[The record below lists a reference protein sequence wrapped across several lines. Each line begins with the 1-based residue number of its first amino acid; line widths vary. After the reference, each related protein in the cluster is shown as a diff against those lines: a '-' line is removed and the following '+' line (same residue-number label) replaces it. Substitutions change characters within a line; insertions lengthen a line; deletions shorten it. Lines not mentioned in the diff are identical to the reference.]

1 MMAENNLKMLKIQ
14 QCVVTNKLPRNR
26 PYICNICFKH
36 FETPSKLSR
45 HYLIHT
51 GQKPFE
57 CDVCHKTFRQL
68 VHLER
73 HQLTHNLPFKCSICQ
88 RHFKNLKTFV
98 KHQQLHNET
107 YQNDVKQVRRLL
119 EAKQE
124 KPVYGMYSTFT
135 TEERWAL
142 HPCSKSDPTHSTTKR
157 RKNVHA
163 CTICGKMFPSQ
174 SKLDRHA
181 LIHTGQRPFKCVLC
195 SKSFRQSTHLKIH
208 QLTHSEER
216 PFQCCFC
223 QKGFKIQSKLLKHKQ
238 IHTRNKTF
246 QTLSLKLK
254 SPESCP
260 LTSKLNAKQDG
271 LKNGDMG
278 ESEENSPLDVHSI
291 YIVPFQCPE
300 CEECFESEQIL
311 NGHKCF
317 PARGGKIPNRLKR
330 SYNYKTTVKKIL
342 AKLKR
347 AGGKKLDNFRS
358 EKSVFKNSFLK
369 NCDLISSE
377 QNSEQTQRTFMG
389 SLGRY
394 GTYKTVGNKK
404 KKTLTLPFSWQKQFQ
419 SQNVGKNLKGM
430 FTTES
435 ILTMDNS
442 VNNKDLP
449 IYGPAGEEFF
459 NSCEV
464 LQCGF
469 SVPNE
474 NIHTGHKMCPCDKC
488 EKVFPSISKLQRHYL
503 IHTGQRPFG
512 CNVCGKSFRQ
522 SAHLKRH
529 KLTHIEKIPYRRSLC
544 QVEFGNL
551 NKLFIHSGDN
561 INYNVSQ
568 QCQALGFQRYDV
580 SKSDQISE
588 IEVKA
593 ETEDFILGTHCRNRQ
608 PYLSSAL
615 LESEQSHRCSYSG
628 RTERNDG
635 LLYQCSVCSKSFRS
649 PSKLERHYL
658 IHAGQ
663 KPFECSVC
671 GKTFRQA
678 PHWKRHQLTH
688 FKERPQEKVVLDS
701 TM

>member
-1 MMAENNLKMLKIQ
+1 MMAENNFKMLKIQ
-14 QCVVTNKLPRNR
+14 QHVVANKLPRNR

-36 FETPSKLSR
+36 FETPSKLAR

-57 CDVCHKTFRQL
+57 CDICHKTFRQL
-68 VHLER
+68 VHLEK
-73 HQLTHNLPFKCSICQ
+73 HQLTHTLPFKCSICQ

-119 EAKQE
+119 EAKQD
-124 KPVYGMYSTFT
+124 KPVYGVYNTLT

-142 HPCSKSDPTHSTTKR
+142 YPSPKSDPTYSSTKR

-246 QTLSLKLK
+246 QTLSLKAT

-260 LTSKLNAKQDG
+260 LPNKLNAKQDG
-271 LKNGDMG
+271 FENGDMG
-278 ESEENSPLDVHSI
+278 ESEENNPLDVHSI
-291 YIVPFQCPE
+291 YIVPFQCSE

-317 PARGGKIPNRLKR
+317 PARGGKIPSRLQR
-330 SYNYKTTVKKIL
+330 SCNYKTIVKKIL

-358 EKSVFKNSFLK
+358 EKKAFKNSFLK

-377 QNSEQTQRTFMG
+377 QNSEQTERSLMG
-389 SLGRY
+389 SFGRHGAY
-394 GTYKTVGNKK
+394 NTFSNKK
-404 KKTLTLPFSWQKQFQ
+404 KKTLTLPLSWQKQLQ
-419 SQNVGKNLKGM
+419 SQNMGKNLKGIR
-430 FTTES
+430 TAES
-435 ILTMDNS
+435 ILTLDSS
-442 VNNKDLP
+442 VNNKDLS
-449 IYGPAGEEFF
+449 IYGSNAEEFF
-459 NSCEV
+459 NNLEG

-469 SVPNE
+469 SVPSE
-474 NIHTGHKMCPCDKC
+474 NIQTGHKMCPCDKC

-529 KLTHIEKIPYRRSLC
+529 KLTHIEKSPYRSLC
-544 QVEFGNL
+544 QVEFGNV

-561 INYNVSQ
+561 INYNASQ
-568 QCQALGFQRYDV
+568 QCQAFGFQKNEV
-580 SKSDQISE
+580 SKSDQTSE

-593 ETEDFILGTHCRNRQ
+593 ESEDFLLGAPWRNRQ
-608 PYLSSAL
+608 PCLSGAL
-615 LESEQSHRCSYSG
+615 LESEQSRHCDYSEHP
-628 RTERNDG
+628 ERNDG
-635 LLYQCSVCSKSFRS
+635 LLYRCSVCCKSFRS

-688 FKERPQEKVVLDS
+688 FKERPQEKVVGLDLV
-701 TM
+701 M

>member
-14 QCVVTNKLPRNR
+14 QCVVANKLPRNR

-36 FETPSKLSR
+36 FETPSKLAR

-124 KPVYGMYSTFT
+124 KPVYGMYHTFA

-142 HPCSKSDPTHSTTKR
+142 HPCSKSDPTYSPTKK
-157 RKNVHA
+157 RKNIHA

-195 SKSFRQSTHLKIH
+195 GKSFRQSTHLKIH

-246 QTLSLKLK
+246 QTVSLK
-254 SPESCP
+254 
-260 LTSKLNAKQDG
+260 
-271 LKNGDMG
+271 
-278 ESEENSPLDVHSI
+278 
-291 YIVPFQCPE
+291 CPE

-311 NGHKCF
+311 SGHKCF
-317 PARGGKIPNRLKR
+317 PSRGGKIPSRLKR
-330 SYNYKTTVKKIL
+330 SYNYKTIVKKIL

-358 EKSVFKNSFLK
+358 EKKVFKNNFLK
-369 NCDLISSE
+369 NCDLISGE
-377 QNSEQTQRTFMG
+377 QSPEQTQRTFMG
-389 SLGRY
+389 SLGKH

-404 KKTLTLPFSWQKQFQ
+404 KKTLTLPFSWQKHFQ
-419 SQNVGKNLKGM
+419 SQNMGKNLKGILK
-430 FTTES
+430 TENM
-435 ILTMDNS
+435 LTIDNS
-442 VNNKDLP
+442 MNNKDVS
-449 IYGPAGEEFF
+449 IYGSSGEEFF
-459 NSCEV
+459 DNCEV

-469 SVPNE
+469 SVPSE

-529 KLTHIEKIPYRRSLC
+529 KLTHIDKIPYRRSLC
-544 QVEFGNL
+544 QEFENL
-551 NKLFIHSGDN
+551 NQLLIHPGDN
-561 INYNVSQ
+561 VNYNASQ
-568 QCQALGFQRYDV
+568 QCQTLGFQKYEV
-580 SKSDQISE
+580 SESDQIPE
-588 IEVKA
+588 IKVKA
-593 ETEDFILGTHCRNRQ
+593 ESEDFILSTPYRNRQ
-608 PYLSSAL
+608 PYLSSTL
-615 LESEQSHRCSYSG
+615 LQSEQSQHSHCCSYSG
-628 RTERNDG
+628 RAERNDG

-688 FKERPQEKVVLDS
+688 FKE
-701 TM
+701 

>member
-1 MMAENNLKMLKIQ
+1 MMAENNLEMLKIQ
-14 QCVVTNKLPRNR
+14 QCVVANKLPRNR

-36 FETPSKLSR
+36 FETPSKLAR

-88 RHFKNLKTFV
+88 RHFKNMKTFV

-119 EAKQE
+119 EAKQQ
-124 KPVYGMYSTFT
+124 KPMYGVYNTFT
-135 TEERWAL
+135 TEERWAF
-142 HPCSKSDPTHSTTKR
+142 HPHSKSDPTKR
-157 RKNVHA
+157 RKNIHA

-174 SKLDRHA
+174 SKLDRHV

-208 QLTHSEER
+208 QLTHSEEK

-238 IHTRNKTF
+238 LHTRSKA
-246 QTLSLKLK
+246 LSLKVK
-254 SPESCP
+254 SSRSCP
-260 LTSKLNAKQDG
+260 LPNKLNANQHG
-271 LKNGDMG
+271 FENGVMG
-278 ESEENSPLDVHSI
+278 ESEENNPLDVHSV
-291 YIVPFQCPE
+291 YVVPFQCPE

-311 NGHKCF
+311 NEHKCF
-317 PARGGKIPNRLKR
+317 PARGGKIPSRLKR
-330 SYNYKTTVKKIL
+330 SYNYKIIVKKIL
-342 AKLKR
+342 AKLRR
-347 AGGKKLDNFRS
+347 ARSRKLGNFRS
-358 EKSVFKNSFLK
+358 EKKVFKNSFLK
-369 NCDLISSE
+369 NCDFISGE

-389 SLGRY
+389 SLGKH
-394 GTYKTVGNKK
+394 GAYKTVGNKK

-419 SQNVGKNLKGM
+419 SQNMGKNLKGIL
-430 FTTES
+430 TTENM
-435 ILTMDNS
+435 LTMDNS
-442 VNNKDLP
+442 VSNKDLS
-449 IYGPAGEEFF
+449 IYGSSGEEFF
-459 NSCEV
+459 NNREA

-469 SVPNE
+469 SDPSE
-474 NIHTGHKMCPCDKC
+474 NIHTGHKMFPCDKC
-488 EKVFPSISKLQRHYL
+488 EKVFPSVSKLQRHYL

-512 CNVCGKSFRQ
+512 CHLCGKSFRQ
-522 SAHLKRH
+522 AAHLKRH
-529 KLTHIEKIPYRRSLC
+529 EQTHIEKSPYGSLF
-544 QVEFGNL
+544 QLEYDNF
-551 NKLFIHSGDN
+551 NKLFSHPGDN
-561 INYNVSQ
+561 VNCNTSQ
-568 QCQALGFQRYDV
+568 QSQASGFQKYET
-580 SKSDQISE
+580 SESDQMS
-588 IEVKA
+588 EVKA
-593 ETEDFILGTHCRNRQ
+593 DSGDFILGTPCSNRQ
-608 PYLSSAL
+608 PCLSNAL
-615 LESEQSHRCSYSG
+615 LESEQSHHFCNYSG
-628 RTERNDG
+628 RQERNDG

-671 GKTFRQA
+671 GKRFRQA

-688 FKERPQEKVVLDS
+688 FKERRQ
-701 TM
+701 

>member
-1 MMAENNLKMLKIQ
+1 MAENNLKMLKIQ
-14 QCVVTNKLPRNR
+14 QCVAANKLPRNR

-36 FETPSKLSR
+36 FETPSKLAR

-57 CDVCHKTFRQL
+57 CKVCHKAFRQL

-73 HQLTHNLPFKCSICQ
+73 HQLTHNLPFKCNICQ

-107 YQNDVKQVRRLL
+107 YEKDVKPVRRLM

-124 KPVYGMYSTFT
+124 KPVYGVYRTFP
-135 TEERWAL
+135 TEE
-142 HPCSKSDPTHSTTKR
+142 PEPTYKPTKR
-157 RKNVHA
+157 RKNIHA
-163 CTICGKMFPSQ
+163 CAACGKLFPSQ

-181 LIHTGQRPFKCVLC
+181 LIHTGQRPFQCVLC

-238 IHTRNKTF
+238 IHTKNKTF
-246 QTLSLKLK
+246 QTLSLKVK
-254 SPESCP
+254 NPELCP
-260 LTSKLNAKQDG
+260 LPNKLKAKQESFES
-271 LKNGDMG
+271 GDRG
-278 ESEENSPLDVHSI
+278 DSEENNPLDVHCI
-291 YIVPFQCPE
+291 YIVPFQCSE

-317 PARGGKIPNRLKR
+317 PARRGKIPSQLKG
-330 SYNYKTTVKKIL
+330 SYHYKTVVKKIL
-342 AKLKR
+342 AKHKR
-347 AGGKKLDNFRS
+347 GGGKKLENFQS
-358 EKSVFKNSFLK
+358 EKKVFRTSFLK
-369 NCDLISSE
+369 NSDLISGE
-377 QNSEQTQRTFMG
+377 QSTGPTQRTFMG
-389 SLGRY
+389 SLGKH

-419 SQNVGKNLKGM
+419 SQNTGKSLKGV

-435 ILTMDNS
+435 MLTMDNS
-442 VNNKDLP
+442 LSHKGMSE
-449 IYGPAGEEFF
+449 YGSSGEEFF
-459 NSCEV
+459 DNCKM

-469 SVPNE
+469 PVPSE
-474 NIHTGHKMCPCDKC
+474 NIHTGHKLCACDKC
-488 EKVFPSISKLQRHYL
+488 EKVFPSVSKLQRHYL

-512 CNVCGKSFRQ
+512 CSVCGKSFRQ

-529 KLTHIEKIPYRRSLC
+529 KLTHMEKIPYRRSLC
-544 QVEFGNL
+544 QIEFENMSKFF
-551 NKLFIHSGDN
+551 NHPGDN
-561 INYNVSQ
+561 GNASQ
-568 QCQALGFQRYDV
+568 QYQSLGFQKYGF
-580 SKSDQISE
+580 SESDQIT
-588 IEVKA
+588 EVKVK
-593 ETEDFILGTHCRNRQ
+593 EGSEDKILGTHCKNRQ
-608 PYLSSAL
+608 PSLSSAL
-615 LESEQSHRCSYSG
+615 LESEQNQSHCSSFSG
-628 RTERNDG
+628 CNEKNDG
-635 LLYQCSVCSKSFRS
+635 LLYRCSVCSKSFRS

-688 FKERPQEKVVLDS
+688 FKERPQKEMVLNSD
-701 TM
+701 M

>member
-1 MMAENNLKMLKIQ
+1 
-14 QCVVTNKLPRNR
+14 R

-36 FETPSKLSR
+36 FETPSKLAR

-73 HQLTHNLPFKCSICQ
+73 HQLTHNLPFKCSICP

-124 KPVYGMYSTFT
+124 KPVYGMYHALT

-142 HPCSKSDPTHSTTKR
+142 HPCSKSDPTHSPTKKK
-157 RKNVHA
+157 KNIHA
-163 CTICGKMFPSQ
+163 CTICGKLFPSQ

-238 IHTRNKTF
+238 IHARNKTF
-246 QTLSLKLK
+246 QTLSLK
-254 SPESCP
+254 
-260 LTSKLNAKQDG
+260 
-271 LKNGDMG
+271 
-278 ESEENSPLDVHSI
+278 
-291 YIVPFQCPE
+291 
-300 CEECFESEQIL
+300 
-311 NGHKCF
+311 
-317 PARGGKIPNRLKR
+317 
-330 SYNYKTTVKKIL
+330 
-342 AKLKR
+342 
-347 AGGKKLDNFRS
+347 
-358 EKSVFKNSFLK
+358 
-369 NCDLISSE
+369 
-377 QNSEQTQRTFMG
+377 
-389 SLGRY
+389 
-394 GTYKTVGNKK
+394 
-404 KKTLTLPFSWQKQFQ
+404 
-419 SQNVGKNLKGM
+419 
-430 FTTES
+430 
-435 ILTMDNS
+435 
-442 VNNKDLP
+442 
-449 IYGPAGEEFF
+449 
-459 NSCEV
+459 
-464 LQCGF
+464 CGF
-469 SVPNE
+469 SVTNE
-474 NIHTGHKMCPCDKC
+474 NIYTGHKMCPCDKC
-488 EKVFPSISKLQRHYL
+488 EKVFPSVSKLQRHYL

-529 KLTHIEKIPYRRSLC
+529 KLTHIDKIPYRKSLC
-544 QVEFGNL
+544 QVELENL
-551 NKLFIHSGDN
+551 NKLFIH
-561 INYNVSQ
+561 Q
-568 QCQALGFQRYDV
+568 
-580 SKSDQISE
+580 
-588 IEVKA
+588 
-593 ETEDFILGTHCRNRQ
+593 
-608 PYLSSAL
+608 
-615 LESEQSHRCSYSG
+615 G

-688 FKERPQEKVVLDS
+688 
-701 TM
+701 

>member
-1 MMAENNLKMLKIQ
+1 MMAENNFEVRKIQ
-14 QCVVTNKLPRNR
+14 QRVVANKLPRNR

-36 FETPSKLSR
+36 FETPSKLAR

-73 HQLTHNLPFKCSICQ
+73 HQLTHNMPFKCNICQ

-124 KPVYGMYSTFT
+124 KPAYGVFNTFT

-142 HPCSKSDPTHSTTKR
+142 HPCSKSDPTYSTTKR
-157 RKNVHA
+157 GKNVHA

-174 SKLDRHA
+174 SKLDRHV
-181 LIHTGQRPFKCVLC
+181 LTHTGQRPFKCVLC

-238 IHTRNKTF
+238 IHMRSKTF
-246 QTLSLKLK
+246 QALSLKVK

-260 LTSKLNAKQDG
+260 LPNKLNANQDG
-271 LKNGDMG
+271 FENGDMD
-278 ESEENSPLDVHSI
+278 ESEENNPLDVHSI
-291 YIVPFQCPE
+291 YIVPFQCSE

-311 NGHKCF
+311 NEHKCF

-330 SYNYKTTVKKIL
+330 SYNYKTIVKKIL

-347 AGGKKLDNFRS
+347 AGGKKLDNFQS
-358 EKSVFKNSFLK
+358 EKKVFKSSFLK
-369 NCDLISSE
+369 NRDHLSGE

-389 SLGRY
+389 SLGKN

-419 SQNVGKNLKGM
+419 SQNMGKNLKGIL
-430 FTTES
+430 TTEN
-435 ILTMDNS
+435 IITMDNS
-442 VNNKDLP
+442 VNNKDLA
-449 IYGPAGEEFF
+449 IYGSPGEEFF
-459 NSCEV
+459 SNCEV
-464 LQCGF
+464 LQCGL
-469 SVPNE
+469 SVPSE

-488 EKVFPSISKLQRHYL
+488 EKVFPSVSKLQRHYL

-522 SAHLKRH
+522 AAHLKRH
-529 KLTHIEKIPYRRSLC
+529 TQTHIEKNPYRSLYPA
-544 QVEFGNL
+544 EFGNL

-561 INYNVSQ
+561 VNCNASQ
-568 QCQALGFQRYDV
+568 QSQALGFQKHEV
-580 SKSDQISE
+580 SESDQISE
-588 IEVKA
+588 IDSKA
-593 ETEDFILGTHCRNRQ
+593 ESKDLVLGTHCRQ
-608 PYLSSAL
+608 PYHSNSL
-615 LESEQSHRCSYSG
+615 LESEQGHHYYSYAG
-628 RTERNDG
+628 HQERNEHG
-635 LLYQCSVCSKSFRS
+635 LLYYCSVCSKSFRS

-688 FKERPQEKVVLDS
+688 FKERPKEKVVLDS
-701 TM
+701 VE

>member
-1 MMAENNLKMLKIQ
+1 MPLKNMMAGNTLKMVKIQ
-14 QCVVTNKLPRNR
+14 QCVANKLPRNR
-26 PYICNICFKH
+26 PYICNICLKH
-36 FETPSKLSR
+36 FETPSKLAR

-57 CDVCHKTFRQL
+57 CDVCHKNFRQL

-73 HQLTHNLPFKCSICQ
+73 HQLTHNLPFSCSICQ
-88 RHFKNLKTFV
+88 RHFKHLKTFV
-98 KHQQLHNET
+98 KHQQLHSES
-107 YQNDVKQVRRLL
+107 YQNDVKVRRLL
-119 EAKQE
+119 APKQE
-124 KPVYGMYSTFT
+124 KPMCGVYNSFT
-135 TEERWAL
+135 AEERRTL
-142 HPCSKSDPTHSTTKR
+142 HPCSKSDPTYSTTKR
-157 RKNVHA
+157 RKNIHA

-246 QTLSLKLK
+246 QNLSLKVK
-254 SPESCP
+254 TPESCP
-260 LTSKLNAKQDG
+260 LPNKLHAKQDAFE
-271 LKNGDMG
+271 NGDMG
-278 ESEENSPLDVHSI
+278 ESEENNPLDVHSI
-291 YIVPFQCPE
+291 YIVPFQCSE

-311 NGHKCF
+311 NGHKCL
-317 PARGGKIPNRLKR
+317 PARGGRIPSRLKR
-330 SYNYKTTVKKIL
+330 SCNYKTIVKKLL

-347 AGGKKLDNFRS
+347 AGGKKSDNLQS
-358 EKSVFKNSFLK
+358 EKRTFKSNCLK
-369 NCDLISSE
+369 NCERTSGKQNME
-377 QNSEQTQRTFMG
+377 QSQRTFVG
-389 SLGRY
+389 SLGRH
-394 GTYKTVGNKK
+394 GSFKTVSKKK

-419 SQNVGKNLKGM
+419 SQSMGKSLQGVFATGN
-430 FTTES
+430 
-435 ILTMDNS
+435 ILSMDGS
-442 VNNKDLP
+442 VNNKDLS
-449 IYGPAGEEFF
+449 IYGSSGEEYF
-459 NSCEV
+459 NNCDM
-464 LQCGF
+464 LQCDF
-469 SVPNE
+469 SDSSESV
-474 NIHTGHKMCPCDKC
+474 HTGHKMCPCDKC
-488 EKVFPSISKLQRHYL
+488 DKVFPSVSKLQRHYL

-529 KLTHIEKIPYRRSLC
+529 KLTHIEKVPYSSFW
-544 QVEFGNL
+544 QVDFGNV
-551 NKLFIHSGDN
+551 NKLLIHPSDDVS
-561 INYNVSQ
+561 YNASQ
-568 QCQALGFQRYDV
+568 QCEGISLQKYESSESSQV
-580 SKSDQISE
+580 SE

-593 ETEDFILGTHCRNRQ
+593 ESEDFILSTHCRNRQ
-608 PYLSSAL
+608 SFLADTL
-615 LESEQSHRCSYSG
+615 LESEQSHHCYSYLG
-628 RTERNDG
+628 RPERSDG
-635 LLYQCSVCSKSFRS
+635 LLYQCSVCCKNFRS

-688 FKERPQEKVVLDS
+688 FKERPQEKMVLN
-701 TM
+701 

>member
-14 QCVVTNKLPRNR
+14 QCVVANKLPRNR

-36 FETPSKLSR
+36 FETPSKLAR

-124 KPVYGMYSTFT
+124 KPVYGMYHTFA

-142 HPCSKSDPTHSTTKR
+142 HPCSKSDPTYSPTKK
-157 RKNVHA
+157 RKNIHA

-246 QTLSLKLK
+246 QTLSLK
-254 SPESCP
+254 
-260 LTSKLNAKQDG
+260 
-271 LKNGDMG
+271 
-278 ESEENSPLDVHSI
+278 
-291 YIVPFQCPE
+291 CPE

-317 PARGGKIPNRLKR
+317 PSRGGKIPSRLKR
-330 SYNYKTTVKKIL
+330 SYNYKTIVKKIL

-358 EKSVFKNSFLK
+358 EKKVFKNNFLK
-369 NCDLISSE
+369 NCDLISGE
-377 QNSEQTQRTFMG
+377 QSPEQTQRTFMG
-389 SLGRY
+389 SLGKH

-404 KKTLTLPFSWQKQFQ
+404 KKTLTLPFSWQKHFQ
-419 SQNVGKNLKGM
+419 SQNMGKNLKGIL
-430 FTTES
+430 TTENM
-435 ILTMDNS
+435 LTIDNS
-442 VNNKDLP
+442 VNNKDVS
-449 IYGPAGEEFF
+449 IYGSSGEEFF
-459 NSCEV
+459 DNCEV

-469 SVPNE
+469 SVPSE

-529 KLTHIEKIPYRRSLC
+529 KLTHIDKIPYRRSLC
-544 QVEFGNL
+544 QEFENL
-551 NKLFIHSGDN
+551 NQLLIHPGDN
-561 INYNVSQ
+561 YNASQ
-568 QCQALGFQRYDV
+568 QRQTLGFQKYEV
-580 SKSDQISE
+580 SESDQISE
-588 IEVKA
+588 IKVKA
-593 ETEDFILGTHCRNRQ
+593 ESEDFILSTPYRNRQ
-608 PYLSSAL
+608 PYLSSTL
-615 LESEQSHRCSYSG
+615 LQSEQSQHSHCCSYSG
-628 RTERNDG
+628 RAERNDG

-688 FKERPQEKVVLDS
+688 FKE
-701 TM
+701 

>member
-1 MMAENNLKMLKIQ
+1 MMAENNLKMLKTEQ
-14 QCVVTNKLPRNR
+14 HVVANKLPRNR

-36 FETPSKLSR
+36 FETPSKLAR

-57 CDVCHKTFRQL
+57 CDACHKTFRQL

-88 RHFKNLKTFV
+88 HHFKNLKTYV
-98 KHQQLHNET
+98 KHQHLHNET

-124 KPVYGMYSTFT
+124 KPVYGRYPAFT
-135 TEERWAL
+135 PEERWAS
-142 HPCSKSDPTHSTTKR
+142 HPSSKPDPAYGPAKK
-157 RKNVHA
+157 RKNIHA
-163 CTICGKMFPSQ
+163 CTVCGKMFPSK

-181 LIHTGQRPFKCVLC
+181 LIHTGQRPFTCVLC
-195 SKSFRQSTHLKIH
+195 GKSFRQSTHLKIH

-238 IHTRNKTF
+238 IHTRNKSF
-246 QTLSLKLK
+246 QNLALKKK

-260 LTSKLNAKQDG
+260 LLSKLNPKQDSFE
-271 LKNGDMG
+271 NGDTG
-278 ESEENSPLDVHSI
+278 ESEENNQLDAHSI

-300 CEECFESEQIL
+300 CEECFESEKIL

-317 PARGGKIPNRLKR
+317 PARSGKIPSSFKR
-330 SYNYKTTVKKIL
+330 SLSYKTIVKKIL
-342 AKLKR
+342 AKLKHV
-347 AGGKKLDNFRS
+347 GSKKLDNFRS
-358 EKSVFKNSFLK
+358 EKKSFKNGFLK
-369 NCDLISSE
+369 NCDLISGE
-377 QNSEQTQRTFMG
+377 QSPEQTQRTFMG
-389 SLGRY
+389 SLGKH
-394 GTYKTVGNKK
+394 GTYKTVGNKR
-404 KKTLTLPFSWQKQFQ
+404 KKTLALPSSWQKHFQ
-419 SQNVGKNLKGM
+419 SQNMGKNLKGIL
-430 FTTES
+430 TTENML
-435 ILTMDNS
+435 IMENS
-442 VNNKDLP
+442 VNNKD
-449 IYGPAGEEFF
+449 ISINGSSGEEFF
-459 NSCEV
+459 DNCQV

-474 NIHTGHKMCPCDKC
+474 NVHTGHKMCPCDKC
-488 EKVFPSISKLQRHYL
+488 EKVFPSVSKLQRHYL

-529 KLTHIEKIPYRRSLC
+529 KLTHIEMIPYRQSLC
-544 QVEFGNL
+544 QVEFDNL
-551 NKLFIHSGDN
+551 SKLFTLPCDN
-561 INYNVSQ
+561 VNYNASQ
-568 QCQALGFQRYDV
+568 QCQTPSFQKCEV
-580 SKSDQISE
+580 LESDQISE
-588 IEVKA
+588 IKVKA
-593 ETEDFILGTHCRNRQ
+593 ESEDLIIDTHYRSRQ
-608 PYLSSAL
+608 PYLSNSL
-615 LESEQSHRCSYSG
+615 LESKQSHCSYPG
-628 RTERNDG
+628 HPGRNDG

-688 FKERPQEKVVLDS
+688 FKEQPQESLVLNS
-701 TM
+701 VM

>member
-1 MMAENNLKMLKIQ
+1 MSLKNMMAENNLKMLKIQ
-14 QCVVTNKLPRNR
+14 QCVVANKLPRNR

-36 FETPSKLSR
+36 FETPSKLAR

-98 KHQQLHNET
+98 KHQHLHNET

-124 KPVYGMYSTFT
+124 KPVYGMYHTFT
-135 TEERWAL
+135 AEERWAL
-142 HPCSKSDPTHSTTKR
+142 HPCTKPDPTYSSTKE
-157 RKNVHA
+157 RKNIHT

-246 QTLSLKLK
+246 QTLSLKVK

-260 LTSKLNAKQDG
+260 LPNKFNANQDG
-271 LKNGDMG
+271 FENGDIG
-278 ESEENSPLDVHSI
+278 ESEEKNQLDVHSI

-317 PARGGKIPNRLKR
+317 PARGGKSPSSFRK
-330 SYNYKTTVKKIL
+330 SYNYKTIVKKIL

-347 AGGKKLDNFRS
+347 AGGKKLDNLQS
-358 EKSVFKNSFLK
+358 EKKVFKNTFLK
-369 NCDLISSE
+369 NCDLISGE
-377 QNSEQTQRTFMG
+377 QSPEQTQRTFMS
-389 SLGRY
+389 SLGKH

-404 KKTLTLPFSWQKQFQ
+404 KKILTLPFSWQKHFQ
-419 SQNVGKNLKGM
+419 SQNMGKSVKGIL
-430 FTTES
+430 TTDNM
-435 ILTMDNS
+435 LTMDNS
-442 VNNKDLP
+442 MNNKDVS
-449 IYGPAGEEFF
+449 IYGSSGEESFD
-459 NSCEV
+459 NCEV

-469 SVPNE
+469 SVPSE

-529 KLTHIEKIPYRRSLC
+529 KLTHIEKIPYRRSLS
-544 QVEFGNL
+544 QVEFENL
-551 NKLFIHSGDN
+551 NKLFIEPSDN
-561 INYNVSQ
+561 NVNYNASQ
-568 QCQALGFQRYDV
+568 QCQTLGFQKYEV
-580 SKSDQISE
+580 SESEQIPE
-588 IEVKA
+588 LKVKA
-593 ETEDFILGTHCRNRQ
+593 ESEDFILGSHYRNRQ
-608 PYLSSAL
+608 PYPSNAL
-615 LESEQSHRCSYSG
+615 LESEQSYHSHCCSYSG

-688 FKERPQEKVVLDS
+688 FKE
-701 TM
+701 

>member
-1 MMAENNLKMLKIQ
+1 MLMIQ
-14 QCVVTNKLPRNR
+14 QCVVANKLPRKR

-36 FETPSKLSR
+36 FETPSKLAR

-57 CDVCHKTFRQL
+57 CKVCHKTFRQL

-73 HQLTHNLPFKCSICQ
+73 HQLTHNLPFKCNICQ

-98 KHQQLHNET
+98 KHQQLHDET
-107 YQNDVKQVRRLL
+107 YQNDVKQVRRLT
-119 EAKQE
+119 EVKQE
-124 KPVYGMYSTFT
+124 KPVYGVYRTFP
-135 TEERWAL
+135 TEERL
-142 HPCSKSDPTHSTTKR
+142 PSPPGPKPEPTYNPAKR
-157 RKNVHA
+157 RKNIHA

-174 SKLDRHA
+174 SKLDRHI

-246 QTLSLKLK
+246 QTLSLKVK
-254 SPESCP
+254 SQETCP
-260 LTSKLNAKQDG
+260 LPNKLNAEED
-271 LKNGDMG
+271 G
-278 ESEENSPLDVHSI
+278 ESGDRVDTEEKNALDVHSV
-291 YIVPFQCPE
+291 YVVPFQCPV
-300 CEECFESEQIL
+300 CGECFESEQIL

-317 PARGGKIPNRLKR
+317 PARSGKTPTRLKG
-330 SYNYKTTVKKIL
+330 SYNYKTVVKKIL
-342 AKLKR
+342 AKFKC
-347 AGGKKLDNFRS
+347 AGGKKLENFQS
-358 EKSVFKNSFLK
+358 EKKVFKTSFLK
-369 NCDLISSE
+369 NCDLVSGE
-377 QNSEQTQRTFMG
+377 QSSEQTQKTLMA
-389 SLGRY
+389 SLGKY

-404 KKTLTLPFSWQKQFQ
+404 KKTLTLPFSWQNQFQ
-419 SQNVGKNLKGM
+419 SQNVGKSLKSG

-435 ILTMDNS
+435 MLTMDNS
-442 VNNKDLP
+442 LHDKDVVV
-449 IYGPAGEEFF
+449 YGSSSEEFF
-459 NSCEV
+459 GNCEM

-469 SVPNE
+469 PASSE
-474 NIHTGHKMCPCDKC
+474 NICTGHKICPCDKC

-503 IHTGQRPFG
+503 IHTGQRPFS

-529 KLTHIEKIPYRRSLC
+529 TLTHMEKIPYRRSLC
-544 QVEFGNL
+544 QVEFENL
-551 NKLFIHSGDN
+551 SKLSSHPGDKG
-561 INYNVSQ
+561 NVSQ
-568 QCQALGFQRYDV
+568 QYKALGFQKYGV
-580 SKSDQISE
+580 SGSDHISE
-588 IEVKA
+588 IKVKA
-593 ETEDFILGTHCRNRQ
+593 ESENFILDMHCRNRQ
-608 PYLSSAL
+608 PCLSNPC
-615 LESEQSHRCSYSG
+615 LESKQSDSLCYSSSG
-628 RTERNDG
+628 RPERNGG
-635 LLYQCSVCSKSFRS
+635 LLYRCSVCSKSFRS

-678 PHWKRHQLTH
+678 PHWKRHQHTH
-688 FKERPQEKVVLDS
+688 FKERPQEEMVVLNSD
-701 TM
+701 T

>member
-1 MMAENNLKMLKIQ
+1 MMAENSFKMLKIQ
-14 QCVVTNKLPRNR
+14 QCVANKLPRNR

-36 FETPSKLSR
+36 FETPSKLAR

-73 HQLTHNLPFKCSICQ
+73 HQLTHSLPFKCSVCQ

-107 YQNDVKQVRRLL
+107 YQNDLKQARRLL

-124 KPVYGMYSTFT
+124 KPLYGMYHSFN
-135 TEERWAL
+135 TEDRWTL
-142 HPCSKSDPTHSTTKR
+142 HPCSKSDPTYSPTKR

-163 CTICGKMFPSQ
+163 CMVCGKTFPSQ

-246 QTLSLKLK
+246 QTLSLKVK
-254 SPESCP
+254 SPELCP
-260 LTSKLNAKQDG
+260 LPNKVNAKQDG
-271 LKNGDMG
+271 FENGDID
-278 ESEENSPLDVHSI
+278 ESEENNPLDVHSI
-291 YIVPFQCPE
+291 YIVPFQCAA

-311 NGHKCF
+311 NEHKCF
-317 PARGGKIPNRLKR
+317 PAKGGKIPSRLKR
-330 SYNYKTTVKKIL
+330 SYNYKTIVKKIL

-347 AGGKKLDNFRS
+347 AAVKKLDNLRS
-358 EKSVFKNSFLK
+358 EKKVCKTSFLK
-369 NCDLISSE
+369 NRDLISSE
-377 QNSEQTQRTFMG
+377 QSSEQTQRTFKD
-389 SLGRY
+389 SLGRH
-394 GTYKTVGNKK
+394 GPHKPVGNKK
-404 KKTLTLPFSWQKQFQ
+404 KKSLTLPLSWQKQFQ
-419 SQNVGKNLKGM
+419 SQNVGKNFKGIC
-430 FTTES
+430 TTETM
-435 ILTMDNS
+435 LTMDNS
-442 VNNKDLP
+442 VNNKDIS
-449 IYGPAGEEFF
+449 IYESSGEEFF
-459 NSCEV
+459 NNCEV

-469 SVPNE
+469 SVPRE

-488 EKVFPSISKLQRHYL
+488 EKVFPSVSKLQRHYL
-503 IHTGQRPFG
+503 IHTGQRPFS
-512 CNVCGKSFRQ
+512 CNVCEKSFRQ

-544 QVEFGNL
+544 QVELDNL
-551 NKLFIHSGDN
+551 NKLFFHPGDN
-561 INYNVSQ
+561 VNYNASQ
-568 QCQALGFQRYDV
+568 QYQALGFQKYEV
-580 SKSDQISE
+580 SESDQISE
-588 IEVKA
+588 IKVEA
-593 ETEDFILGTHCRNRQ
+593 GTEDFVLGTHYENRQ
-608 PYLSSAL
+608 PYPPNTF
-615 LESEQSHRCSYSG
+615 LELERSHHSHCCGYSG
-628 RTERNDG
+628 HTERNDG

-688 FKERPQEKVVLDS
+688 FKE
-701 TM
+701 

>member
-1 MMAENNLKMLKIQ
+1 MMAENNFKMLKIQ
-14 QCVVTNKLPRNR
+14 QCVVTNKIPRNR

-36 FETPSKLSR
+36 FETPSKLAR

-73 HQLTHNLPFKCSICQ
+73 HQLTHNLPFKCNICQ

-107 YQNDVKQVRRLL
+107 YQSDVKQVRRLL

-124 KPVYGMYSTFT
+124 KPGYGVYNTFT
-135 TEERWAL
+135 AEQRWAL
-142 HPCSKSDPTHSTTKR
+142 HPCSKSDPTYSTTKR
-157 RKNVHA
+157 RKNIHA

-216 PFQCCFC
+216 PFQCCIC

-238 IHTRNKTF
+238 IHMRNKTF
-246 QTLSLKLK
+246 QTLSLKMK
-254 SPESCP
+254 NSESCP
-260 LTSKLNAKQDG
+260 LPNKLNAKQDG
-271 LKNGDMG
+271 FENGDMG
-278 ESEENSPLDVHSI
+278 ESEENNPLDVHSI

-317 PARGGKIPNRLKR
+317 SARGGKIPGRLKR
-330 SYNYKTTVKKIL
+330 SYNYKTIVKKIL

-347 AGGKKLDNFRS
+347 AGGKNLENFQS
-358 EKSVFKNSFLK
+358 EKKIFKSSFLK
-369 NCDLISSE
+369 NYDFLSCE
-377 QNSEQTQRTFMG
+377 QNSEQSQKTLMG
-389 SLGRY
+389 SLGKH

-419 SQNVGKNLKGM
+419 SQNTGKILKS
-430 FTTES
+430 FLTTEN
-435 ILTMDNS
+435 ILPMDNS
-442 VNNKDLP
+442 MSNKDLAICGSP
-449 IYGPAGEEFF
+449 GEEFF
-459 NSCEV
+459 NNHEV
-464 LQCGF
+464 LQCDF
-469 SVPNE
+469 SIPGE
-474 NIHTGHKMCPCDKC
+474 NIHTRHKMCPCDKC
-488 EKVFPSISKLQRHYL
+488 EKVFPSVSKLQRHYL

-551 NKLFIHSGDN
+551 NKLFLHPGDN
-561 INYNVSQ
+561 VKCNTPQ
-568 QCQALGFQRYDV
+568 QCQALGFQKYEV
-580 SKSDQISE
+580 SESDE
-588 IEVKA
+588 IAVKA
-593 ETEDFILGTHCRNRQ
+593 ESEDFILDPQCRNKQ
-608 PYLSSAL
+608 LHLSNAL
-615 LESEQSHRCSYSG
+615 LELEQTHHTERP
-628 RTERNDG
+628 ERNDG

-658 IHAGQ
+658 IRAGQ

-688 FKERPQEKVVLDS
+688 FKERSQEKVVVI
-701 TM
+701 

>member
-14 QCVVTNKLPRNR
+14 QCVVANKLPRNR

-36 FETPSKLSR
+36 FETPSKLAR

-124 KPVYGMYSTFT
+124 KPVYGMFHTFT
-135 TEERWAL
+135 TEERWAF
-142 HPCSKSDPTHSTTKR
+142 HPCSKSDPTYSPTKK
-157 RKNVHA
+157 RKNIHA

-246 QTLSLKLK
+246 QTLSLK
-254 SPESCP
+254 
-260 LTSKLNAKQDG
+260 
-271 LKNGDMG
+271 
-278 ESEENSPLDVHSI
+278 
-291 YIVPFQCPE
+291 CPE

-317 PARGGKIPNRLKR
+317 PARSGKIPSRLKR
-330 SYNYKTTVKKIL
+330 SYNYKTIVKKIL

-358 EKSVFKNSFLK
+358 EKKVFKNNFLK
-369 NCDLISSE
+369 NCDLISGE
-377 QNSEQTQRTFMG
+377 QSPEQAQRTFMG
-389 SLGRY
+389 SLGKH

-404 KKTLTLPFSWQKQFQ
+404 KKTLSLPFSWQKHFQ
-419 SQNVGKNLKGM
+419 SQNMGKNLKGIL
-430 FTTES
+430 TTENM
-435 ILTMDNS
+435 LTTDNS
-442 VNNKDLP
+442 VNNKDVS
-449 IYGPAGEEFF
+449 IYGSSGEEFF
-459 NSCEV
+459 DNCEV

-469 SVPNE
+469 SVPSE

-529 KLTHIEKIPYRRSLC
+529 KLTHIDKIPYRRSLC
-544 QVEFGNL
+544 QEFENL
-551 NKLFIHSGDN
+551 NQLLIHPGEN
-561 INYNVSQ
+561 VNYNASQ
-568 QCQALGFQRYDV
+568 QCQTLGFQKYEV
-580 SKSDQISE
+580 SESDQISD
-588 IEVKA
+588 IKVKA
-593 ETEDFILGTHCRNRQ
+593 ESEDFILSTPYRNRQ
-608 PYLSSAL
+608 SYLSSAL
-615 LESEQSHRCSYSG
+615 LQSEQSQHSHCCGYSG
-628 RTERNDG
+628 RAERNDG

-688 FKERPQEKVVLDS
+688 FKE
-701 TM
+701 

>member
-14 QCVVTNKLPRNR
+14 QCVVANKLPRNR

-36 FETPSKLSR
+36 FETPSKLAR

-73 HQLTHNLPFKCSICQ
+73 HQLTHNLPFKCSICP

-124 KPVYGMYSTFT
+124 KPVYGMYHALT

-142 HPCSKSDPTHSTTKR
+142 HPCSKSDPTHSPTKKK
-157 RKNVHA
+157 KNIHA
-163 CTICGKMFPSQ
+163 CTICGKLFPSQ

-238 IHTRNKTF
+238 IHARNKTF
-246 QTLSLKLK
+246 QTLSLKVK
-254 SPESCP
+254 SPESGP
-260 LTSKLNAKQDG
+260 LPNKLNAKQDSFE
-271 LKNGDMG
+271 NGDIR
-278 ESEENSPLDVHSI
+278 ESEENNQLDVHSI

-317 PARGGKIPNRLKR
+317 PARSGKIPSRLKR
-330 SYNYKTTVKKIL
+330 SYNYKTIVKKIL

-358 EKSVFKNSFLK
+358 EKKVFKNSFLK
-369 NCDLISSE
+369 NCDLISGE
-377 QNSEQTQRTFMG
+377 QSPEQTQRTFMG
-389 SLGRY
+389 SLGKH

-404 KKTLTLPFSWQKQFQ
+404 KKTLTLPFSWQKHFQ
-419 SQNVGKNLKGM
+419 SQNMGKNVKGILTPENM
-430 FTTES
+430 
-435 ILTMDNS
+435 LTMDNS
-442 VNNKDLP
+442 VNNKDVS
-449 IYGPAGEEFF
+449 IYGSSGEEFF
-459 NSCEV
+459 ENCEV

-469 SVPNE
+469 SVTNE
-474 NIHTGHKMCPCDKC
+474 NIYTGHK
-488 EKVFPSISKLQRHYL
+488 I
-503 IHTGQRPFG
+503 
-512 CNVCGKSFRQ
+512 
-522 SAHLKRH
+522 A
-529 KLTHIEKIPYRRSLC
+529 
-544 QVEFGNL
+544 
-551 NKLFIHSGDN
+551 
-561 INYNVSQ
+561 SQ
-568 QCQALGFQRYDV
+568 QCQTLGFQKYEV
-580 SKSDQISE
+580 SESDQTSE
-588 IEVKA
+588 IKVKA
-593 ETEDFILGTHCRNRQ
+593 ESEDFILGTPYRNRQ
-608 PYLSSAL
+608 PCLSSAL
-615 LESEQSHRCSYSG
+615 LESEQSHHSHCCSYSG

-688 FKERPQEKVVLDS
+688 FKE
-701 TM
+701 

>member
-1 MMAENNLKMLKIQ
+1 MSLKNMMAENNLKMLKIQ
-14 QCVVTNKLPRNR
+14 QCVVANKLPRNR

-36 FETPSKLSR
+36 FETPSKLAR

-98 KHQQLHNET
+98 KHQHLHNET

-124 KPVYGMYSTFT
+124 KPVYGMYHTFT

-142 HPCSKSDPTHSTTKR
+142 HPCSKSDPTYSPTKK
-157 RKNVHA
+157 RKNIHS

-174 SKLDRHA
+174 SKLDRHV

-195 SKSFRQSTHLKIH
+195 NKSFRQSTHLKIH

-246 QTLSLKLK
+246 QTLSLKVK

-260 LTSKLNAKQDG
+260 LPNKLNANQDG
-271 LKNGDMG
+271 FENGQIG
-278 ESEENSPLDVHSI
+278 ESEENNQLDVHSI
-291 YIVPFQCPE
+291 YIVPFQCSE

-317 PARGGKIPNRLKR
+317 PARGGKIPSSFKK
-330 SYNYKTTVKKIL
+330 SYNYKTIVKKIL

-358 EKSVFKNSFLK
+358 EKKVFKNSFLK
-369 NCDLISSE
+369 NCDLISGE
-377 QNSEQTQRTFMG
+377 QSPEQTQRTFMG
-389 SLGRY
+389 SLGKH

-404 KKTLTLPFSWQKQFQ
+404 KKTLTLPFSWQKHFQ
-419 SQNVGKNLKGM
+419 SQNMGKNVKGIL
-430 FTTES
+430 TTDNM
-435 ILTMDNS
+435 LTMDNS
-442 VNNKDLP
+442 VNNRDVC
-449 IYGPAGEEFF
+449 IYDSSGEEFF
-459 NSCEV
+459 GNCEV
-464 LQCGF
+464 LPCGF
-469 SVPNE
+469 SVPSE

-544 QVEFGNL
+544 QVEFENL
-551 NKLFIHSGDN
+551 NKLFMEPGDN
-561 INYNVSQ
+561 VNSHAPQ
-568 QCQALGFQRYDV
+568 QCQTLGFQKYEV
-580 SKSDQISE
+580 AESGQIPE
-588 IEVKA
+588 IKVKA
-593 ETEDFILGTHCRNRQ
+593 ESEDFILGSHYRSRE
-608 PYLSSAL
+608 PFPPEAL
-615 LESEQSHRCSYSG
+615 LESEKSHRSHCCSYSG
-628 RTERNDG
+628 RAERNDG

-688 FKERPQEKVVLDS
+688 FKE
-701 TM
+701 